1 MDHLNRCWY
10 SDLIDNIK
18 KNKEVLCSLEE
29 KWQLVHKREMG
40 ERERENN
47 GPIPYLVLRSRVL
60 LGQRYVNLWR
70 TWMGSFP
77 KSPQIPDLVFP
88 EAFKVSAAVKKQPYH
103 LHKGPPH
110 VTVHVM
116 IYHTQK
122 SANHILVYP
131 NDTLWGG
138 LLHKVWLNVATLPKW
153 FYSCVTFIVTGG
165 FHVWPRGLIQTVYEK
180 HLLHALS
187 PLPHPARVSPHVLHA
202 WFAGFQLRQ
211 NNPFFLSF
219 FFFLLLLIAP
229 PQVPEQWIRDFCQVW
244 EELVKKHKLLK
255 LSLKIWTHV

>member
-1 MDHLNRCWY
+1 MWLY
-10 SDLIDNIK
+10 
-18 KNKEVLCSLEE
+18 
-29 KWQLVHKREMG
+29 M
-40 ERERENN
+40 
-47 GPIPYLVLRSRVL
+47 
-60 LGQRYVNLWR
+60 LWF
-70 TWMGSFP
+70 T
-77 KSPQIPDLVFP
+77 
-88 EAFKVSAAVKKQPYH
+88 
-103 LHKGPPH
+103 
-110 VTVHVM
+110 
-116 IYHTQK
+116 TQK

-165 FHVWPRGLIQTVYEK
+165 FHVWPRGLIQNVYEK

-187 PLPHPARVSPHVLHA
+187 PLPPPAWVSPHLLHA

-229 PQVPEQWIRDFCQVW
+229 PQVPKQWIRDFCQVW
-244 EELVKKHKLLK
+244 EESCQKTQAIKALIKNMNSGVTECGKNQA
-255 LSLKIWTHV
+255 